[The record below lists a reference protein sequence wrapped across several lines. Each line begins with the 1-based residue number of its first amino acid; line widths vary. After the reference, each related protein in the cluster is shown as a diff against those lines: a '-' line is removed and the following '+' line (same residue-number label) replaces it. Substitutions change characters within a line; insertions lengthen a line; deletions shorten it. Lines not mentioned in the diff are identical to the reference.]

1 MSNTTQEQEAPTT
14 GSEMPPGI
22 IEDLHSAFTAGGY
35 VDSIE
40 EFKHLLGSD
49 NDAFNDAFQIAK
61 DGGYVDG
68 FDGFKELLNSELG
81 GKINAQGAGA
91 AASEKTY
98 ALFPSVAA
106 EGLETIS
113 TVFPAGFKVISD
125 HKKEVRSDEFKDKVK
140 EAQSKVT
147 LNGKLVRG
155 TRPSS
160 NGSSLGRLNN
170 KKSANRTVYEYDA
183 YADQAKAIVANKE
196 GKAVAELKRDDW
208 AETAVWLAHEAIE
221 KGMREEVFEG
231 LIRDVSEEDKQKL
244 LESEYFK
251 EFSEG
256 AKAVDSDPKS
266 LSARFLEVGGK
277 MLGYTPREEMS
288 FYRLSGKEANDAMT
302 SFMGAKLEEIDKTV
316 SDRFAIVDK
325 DIAARVAILT
335 DMTSDLKA
343 LEEKLKRPDI
353 SDEEYNVL
361 YEEYNQAVGDYN
373 IAYASY
379 QKVKDEYMPLA
390 EWHLDPSQLAD
401 LAGRSYRWDD
411 VLVARVDATLLDLS
425 ANVVDLAESSVVVL
439 AGALNSAINFINP
452 SDWGSLPGLS
462 EMVKNDVNNT
472 SGVEAFANILRA
484 TSEDIT
490 GGVRKHQAFTGDHG
504 IKTGEDFLEATFDL
518 FTGQAVN
525 VALTASTGGLG
536 LWLLAGSAAGGKMA
550 ELEDLREKTG
560 ALVTPL
566 EYWGS
571 SIAYG
576 LGEYITERVTLG
588 QFKMARE
595 GAKQLMRTGKVL
607 ATASS
612 RAALAS
618 RSLTKYGL
626 NVNSEGMA
634 ELGASLIQN
643 MADKYI
649 LGEDIL
655 LTRGL
660 KESYISGA
668 VMSGLGFGGVG
679 LATDMAASFS
689 LSTEQLQANRNS
701 KEMLKLQD
709 MIVEIEARPKDEN
722 GKISDKNKKEL
733 NALADK
739 QLELS
744 SSNITLMGVMYDR
757 LKDINDGDKRTLM
770 HLGQTAFNIR
780 KKIEGLTE
788 SGLEGDMLKDEYR
801 KLVVELNEI
810 QETKDGIIHG
820 ATYKEDTKRVQDNLL
835 SLQAQGIK
843 INYVN
848 VDNPGDMVEALT
860 KSINESDLDDDAK
873 KEALAKVE
881 GVAEDALRSSAN
893 GLALSEELGVPT
905 MVTVKGRSITNAGT
919 VASHELFHVSVETAL
934 ENNDVDIIKVANELE
949 KYAGKRF
956 KKAKGLFKAIR
967 AAYIA
972 EENRAIEE
980 GTTPR
985 SKEELERLIA
995 KEILTNFS
1003 TFARENNLEMDRT
1016 AGARVMDVM
1025 RKFIGNRSELS
1036 SIESGAD
1043 VLEFL
1048 LEYNSRFEKGEVGH
1062 FVSKVNAGSLTF
1074 GDNFKVAKPGSQ
1086 RPANPRS
1093 NKSVDISGKV
1103 QKIYEEKGTDGA
1115 FEIAMEY
1122 QGMAITKAAKYRKV
1136 PGFKAVEDIIVDEI
1150 MTSNRGVYGMVM
1162 KYDPA
1167 SKVPLSGYINKF
1179 LEVRA
1184 DEIAGKLLGTEFTK
1198 DVTELK
1204 DLAADEV
1211 SIEASQGPKDGKPKV
1226 SSIIRRKLGL
1236 DDSQM
1241 AEVRSIVGGTL
1252 ISPTAPKVLAN
1263 LKGHPRAFADYLSKA
1278 YGKAI
1283 FKLVKN
1289 HMGTGDMY
1297 VLWVKKNL
1305 ELFDKH
1311 MPLSALINGK
1321 MDLFY
1326 KPELDESGKQKRM
1339 NTIEANDA
1347 GIPMDKTGAG
1357 PLKWTRVSPT
1367 LEAWTDWGLGKG
1379 MAKNTKPARKTTM
1392 ARLIA
1397 RELGL
1402 DATMEVL
1409 RNPAIPELDANGKE
1423 TGKVLNAFSV
1433 VSELNQESIREDQ
1446 IAAMVGIQAQ
1456 RSPDLRF
1463 GLPVNRAPIY
1473 TYPAKIKVGI
1483 EAIDKQLHELQKA
1496 VNKRMVGG
1504 ITREQVLKD
1513 RAEYPEVQKQW
1524 DSLDKAI
1531 SKSKGMIE
1539 INGEPVELAK
1549 YVKKI
1554 GISKFIEN
1562 KTEEAMGSRSAEM
1575 VLNAKGARWKGEYK
1589 DHIFATWEAWAKAT
1603 PPHNYG
1609 VGFVE
1614 VINMFTLTA
1623 AARGDKKAF
1632 AGNKPFFD
1640 AVVKPLADKINE
1652 AGGEFMIVPRLVD
1665 PQNKNGRH
1673 SIVVETFDK
1682 KTGAPITTELLG
1694 GFARL
1699 SVKTNEVASG
1709 LASAEGAVSATNI
1722 DAHIESSA
1730 EAKKKIIGIL
1740 EMLRDGKLS
1749 SLPNNVKATILRGF
1763 GDHTRG
1769 EGRTMYEVTTAVL
1782 LEGEYGPKYNKIEHN
1797 LPWWDMGG
1805 IMAMYVDKDITPDEG
1820 VAKKALLEAINN
1832 ATATVINKKIAAYMD
1847 KTGAKLVD
1855 KTNSAMGED
1864 GMPVRAAKA
1873 SDVISKQK
1881 GKAIVVRTA
1890 ETVRAAN
1897 SLNVNARLNAILE
1910 ATTSMPEGLII
1921 TPTEAIKRGKI
1932 ASRHLSNQGIMISAA
1947 EDHVGLLYKMVG
1959 KGKEG
1964 AEDLQWLL
1972 DQLVVPYDK
1981 AVDNVSL
1988 ARIQKRE
1995 RLRTMPK
2002 SAELKSQLKG
2012 EAFDNFS
2019 GEDAVRMYIWNQ
2031 RKLDTGGVIKKGYS
2045 EKAVAHVNSNPQLK
2059 AYADA
2064 VSEIAGPIAY
2074 AAPTKRWAYGS
2085 VNHDLIGG
2093 INGDL
2098 RTKELEA
2105 WSENAKEIFS
2115 EDNLNKLEALFGLN
2129 YRRALENSLERM
2141 RSGRNRIS
2149 AENDKASKTMRAWIS
2164 NSVGAIMFLNV
2175 RSSVLQ
2181 LLSTLNFINTTD
2193 NNPFN
2198 AIMRLI
2204 NIPQYAADMRTIMR
2218 SPFLRDR
2225 MEGMRIDV
2233 NEEDI
2238 VQAEKEATNIFS
2250 KALKLLLNKGFLPTR
2265 LMDATAIILGGA
2277 GFYRNRINTYLDS
2290 GMDLAE
2296 AEKLAFEDFRQ
2307 ATITSQQSSDP
2318 RMVSQQQAS
2327 TMGRFILQF
2336 GNTPGQYARIQ
2347 IKAAKDI
2354 INNRGNDASNVSK
2367 IIYYGILQNALFTMM
2382 QQALWVSFFDDE
2394 DEWMLEVEGRTVL
2407 EGMIGSTLRGL
2418 GAYGALIDI
2427 AIRVAK
2433 VHAIEKEKGFMGK
2446 NEKVIIQ
2453 ALGVS
2458 PGVNSMARKTLNGM
2472 NVSKYR
2478 EDEFGI
2484 DPWSLHSPEVEQAA
2498 WMIEGTMNV
2507 PAKRILD
2514 KVHHMESVLNGQNEA
2529 WQDIGLTLGWSEWQ
2543 LGVGEAGA
2551 DAKERKSGGKRDIR
2565 NKRLLD
2571 GALTMEELD
2580 KLSPEEITAYMEAR
2594 K

>member
-1 MSNTTQEQEAPTT
+1 MEDKNPIKALHDQYSST
-14 GSEMPPGI
+14 GYEGS
-22 IEDLHSAFTAGGY
+22 IEDFTEQISTDKDLQKDAFLFFKETGY
-35 VDSIE
+35 DGD
-40 EFKHLLGSD
+40 GSD
-49 NDAFNDAFQIAK
+49 FADLIN
-61 DGGYVDG
+61 GY
-68 FDGFKELLNSELG
+68 LP
-81 GKINAQGAGA
+81 GKTNAQGAGV
-91 AASEKTY
+91 AASEETQTPNPVPHVIAEEWEELSTNYPSVTNAYLNYKKTTNSAEFEEDLKAKQDEVDLEPIITEQNYGVRYKEKTY
-98 ALFPSVAA
+98 ATEIPKRIHDIRTVTTYKYGNFEAQAKRIVAA
-106 EGLETIS
+106 KT
-113 TVFPAGFKVISD
+113 
-125 HKKEVRSDEFKDKVK
+125 
-140 EAQSKVT
+140 
-147 LNGKLVRG
+147 
-155 TRPSS
+155 
-160 NGSSLGRLNN
+160 GRD
-170 KKSANRTVYEYDA
+170 V
-183 YADQAKAIVANKE
+183 AD
-196 GKAVAELKRDDW
+196 LKRDDW
-208 AETAVWLAHEAIE
+208 APTAVMLTKEDIASAAHGKVWEKFIKNISDEDRGKFFKEGIEARKGKRGRSHVSIWEVVTGSVENEGMLKITRETFDGFDE
-221 KGMREEVFEG
+221 KIRVRAEEVEESLANKTIG
-231 LIRDVSEEDKQKL
+231 LD
-244 LESEYFK
+244 
-251 EFSEG
+251 
-256 AKAVDSDPKS
+256 KS
-266 LSARFLEVGGK
+266 LASLE
-277 MLGYTPREEMS
+277 
-288 FYRLSGKEANDAMT
+288 D
-302 SFMGAKLEEIDKTV
+302 
-316 SDRFAIVDK
+316 
-325 DIAARVAILT
+325 
-335 DMTSDLKA
+335 
-343 LEEKLKRPDI
+343 LEEKL
-353 SDEEYNVL
+353 EELSPGSGEHTALVKQLNTAIATH
-361 YEEYNQAVGDYN
+361 NTAVS
-373 IAYASY
+373 SY
-379 QKVKDEYMPLA
+379 KESLDEYLPLI
-390 EWHLDPSQLAD
+390 EWTNDPAGIAD
-401 LAGRSYRWDD
+401 MVGRSYRWGD
-411 VLVARVDATLLDLS
+411 VAAARIGSAGLNLAAGLIDLT
-425 ANVVDLAESSVVVL
+425 ESSVVVA
-439 AGALNSAINFINP
+439 AGALNSTINALTG
-452 SDWGSLPGLS
+452 DYTSLPGLG
-462 EMVKNDVNNT
+462 EMTENDVNNT
-472 SGVEAFANILRA
+472 STVEAFANILRGA
-484 TSEDIT
+484 GEDLT
-490 GGVRKHQAFTGDHG
+490 GGVRKHQSFSGTHG
-504 IKTGEDFLEATFDL
+504 VETAEDFFEATFDL

-550 ELEDLREKTG
+550 ELETLREKTG

-576 LGEYITERVTLG
+576 LGEYVTERVTLG

-595 GAKQLMRTGKVL
+595 GARQLMRAGNGL

-612 RAALAS
+612 RATLAS

-649 LGEDIL
+649 LGEDVL

-668 VMSGLGFGGVG
+668 VMSGLGFGGIG
-679 LATDMAASFS
+679 LATDMAVSFS

-701 KEMLKLQD
+701 KEILELQD
-709 MIVEIEARPKDEN
+709 RVIEIEGRPKVD
-722 GKISDKNKKEL
+722 GKITEKNKNELNIIAEKQKEL
-733 NALADK
+733 AMSNA
-739 QLELS
+739 S
-744 SSNITLMGVMYDR
+744 LMGIMNDR
-757 LKDINDGDKRTLM
+757 LDDLNDGEKRTLM

-780 KKIEGLTE
+780 KKIEGLTD
-788 SGLEGDMLKDEYR
+788 SGLEGDLLKDEYR
-801 KLVVELNEI
+801 RLVVELNEI

-835 SLQAQGIK
+835 NLQAQGIK

-848 VDNPGDMVEALT
+848 VDNPGEMVEALT

-873 KEALAKVE
+873 KAALAKVK

-956 KKAKGLFKAIR
+956 KRAKGLFSAIR
-967 AAYIA
+967 AAYKA
-972 EENRAIEE
+972 EENRAIED
-980 GTTPR
+980 GATPR

-1003 TFARENNLEMDRT
+1003 TFARENNLDMDRT
-1016 AGARVMDVM
+1016 VRARGWDIM

-1036 SIESGAD
+1036 SIKSGED

-1074 GDNFKVAKPGSQ
+1074 GDNFKVAKPGSKK
-1086 RPANPRS
+1086 PASPRS

-1122 QGMAITKAAKYRKV
+1122 KGMAITKAAKYRKV

-1211 SIEASQGPKDGKPKV
+1211 SVETNQGPKDGKPKV
-1226 SSIIRRKLGL
+1226 SSIVRRKLGL

-1241 AEVRSIVGGTL
+1241 AEVRSVVAGTL

-1263 LKGHPRAFADYLSKA
+1263 LKGHPRAFADYLLKA

-1326 KPELDESGKQKRM
+1326 KPDLDESGKQKRM
-1339 NTIEANDA
+1339 NSIEANDA

-1357 PLKWTRVSPT
+1357 PLKWMRVSPT

-1379 MAKNTKPARKTTM
+1379 MAKNTKAARKTTM

-1423 TGKVLNAFSV
+1423 TGNVLNAFSA

-1446 IAAMVGIQAQ
+1446 IAAMVGVQAQ

-1463 GLPVNRAPIY
+1463 NLPVY
-1473 TYPAKIKVGI
+1473 TFHSKIKVGI
-1483 EAIDKQLHELQKA
+1483 EAIDKQLHELYKA
-1496 VNKRMVGG
+1496 ANKRMVGG
-1504 ITREQVLKD
+1504 ITEQQVLKG
-1513 RAEYPEVQKQW
+1513 RAKYLEVQKQW

-1531 SKSKGMIE
+1531 SESEGKIE
-1539 INGEPVELAK
+1539 INGELVGLAE

-1554 GISKFIEN
+1554 GISKFIN
-1562 KTEEAMGSRSAEM
+1562 SKTAEAMEFRNAEM
-1575 VLNAKGARWKGEYK
+1575 VLNTKGARTKQEYK
-1589 DHIFATWEAWAKAT
+1589 DHIFATWEAFAEAT
-1603 PPHNYG
+1603 EPHNIG

-1614 VINMFTLTA
+1614 VVNMFTLTA
-1623 AARGDKKAF
+1623 AARGDEKAYR
-1632 AGNKPFFD
+1632 GNKPFFD
-1640 AVVKPLADKINE
+1640 EVVKPLADKINK
-1652 AGGEFMIVPRLVD
+1652 GGGAFRIVPILVK
-1665 PQNKNGRH
+1665 PQNKNGKH
-1673 SIVVETFDK
+1673 SIVVETRDK
-1682 KTGAPITTELLG
+1682 KTGKLLTEELLG
-1694 GFARL
+1694 GFTRL
-1699 SVKTNEVASG
+1699 SVRTNEVASG
-1709 LASAEGAVSATNI
+1709 LASAGGAVSATNI
-1722 DAHIESSA
+1722 DAHKESSA
-1730 EAKKKIIGIL
+1730 EAKAKVIGIL

-1749 SLPNNVKATILRGF
+1749 SLPNNVKATILRGL

-1769 EGRTMYEVTTAVL
+1769 LGRTMYEVITALL

-1797 LPWWDMGG
+1797 LPWWSMSG

-1832 ATATVINKKIAAYMD
+1832 ATATVINKKIADYMD
-1847 KTGAKLVD
+1847 KTGAKFVD
-1855 KTNSAMGED
+1855 KTNSAMGKD
-1864 GMPVRAAKA
+1864 GKPVRAAEA
-1873 SDVISKQK
+1873 SDVISKK
-1881 GKAIVVRTA
+1881 EGKAIVVRTA
-1890 ETVRAAN
+1890 ETSRAAN
-1897 SLNVNARLNAILE
+1897 SLNINEHFNNILE
-1910 ATTSMPEGLII
+1910 ATTSMPGDLII

-1932 ASRHLSNQGIMISAA
+1932 ASRHLSNQGIMVSAA
-1947 EDHVGLLYKMVG
+1947 EDHVGLLYKMIG

-1964 AEDLQWLL
+1964 AEHLQWLL

-1981 AVDNVSL
+1981 AVDNVSI

-2002 SAELKSQLKG
+2002 SAELKSQLSG

-2019 GEDAVRMYIWNQ
+2019 GEDVVRMYIWSQ
-2031 RKLDTGGVIKKGYS
+2031 RKLDTRGIIKKEYL

-2064 VSEIAGPIAY
+2064 ISEIAGPIAY
-2074 AAPTKRWAYGS
+2074 AAPSKRWAYGS

-2105 WSENAKEIFS
+2105 WAENVKEIFS

-2149 AENDKASKTMRAWIS
+2149 AEDDKASKTMQGWIS
-2164 NSVGAIMFLNV
+2164 NSVGAIMFLNM

-2193 NNPFN
+2193 NDPFS

-2204 NIPQYAADMRTIMR
+2204 NIPQYVTDMRTILQ

-2238 VQAEKEATNIFS
+2238 VQAEREATNIFS

-2265 LMDATAIILGGA
+2265 LMDAAAITLGGA

-2336 GNTPGQYARIQ
+2336 GNTPGQYTRIQ

-2367 IIYYGILQNALFTMM
+2367 IIYYGLLQNALFTMM
-2382 QQALWVSFFDDE
+2382 QQALWVSFFDDD
-2394 DEWMLEVEGRTVL
+2394 DEWMFEVEGRTVL

-2418 GAYGALIDI
+2418 GAYGALIDV
-2427 AIRVAK
+2427 AIRAAK
-2433 VHAIEKEKGFMGK
+2433 VKAIEKEKGFMGK
-2446 NEKVIIQ
+2446 NEKVIIE

-2458 PGVNSMARKTLNGM
+2458 PGVKSMARKTLNGM

-2478 EDEFGI
+2478 KDEFGI
-2484 DPWSLHSPEVEQAA
+2484 DPWSLHSPEVEEAA
-2498 WMIEGTMNV
+2498 WVIEGMTNMPV
-2507 PAKRILD
+2507 KRILD
-2514 KVHHMESVLNGQNEA
+2514 KVHHLESVISGQNEA

-2543 LGVGEAGA
+2543 LGIGEAGA
-2551 DAKERKSGGKRDIR
+2551 NAKERKRSGKHDIKVENR
-2565 NKRLLD
+2565 RVRRANTRLSD
-2571 GALTMEELD
+2571 EEIG
-2580 KLSPEEITAYMEAR
+2580 KLSKEEYIKYIER
-2594 K
+2594 